1 MMEREL
7 REQASAG
14 DVEAFS
20 ELIRRHLPTVFDFS
34 ARLLRDPEEA
44 RAVVTEVVAESA
56 TDPERLRGADSFRAG
71 LLALALDKANRQLR
85 RRGGLG
91 SETIVLNAPVN
102 DAFVRSSRGLLDG
115 DGADAGLPILIWQV
129 AASLDR
135 RQFAILDLHVR
146 HKLTDSEL
154 AQVISMPVASMEA
167 TTSRMKAAV
176 EAAMT
181 AVVVSQRGRRWCRDL
196 EMLMVEED
204 SLRISEQT
212 RKLLEDH
219 VENCT
224 PCTQTAQCFGCLDV
238 YHSLQ
243 PLHPPPGL
251 RASVLAPAVPL
262 LQQRAST
269 IQSQPTVTFR
279 PKGSREPVVSTT
291 GRIAALT
298 SGLKVEGEP
307 TARAHSGTILRA
319 PRFRASR
326 QPLQGGTPASNGQ
339 SESYT
344 YTPASAPGAHKSSS
358 SLYAVLGGLA
368 IVGLVGLGLLLFLTR
383 EEDSTP
389 TQSLQA
395 ETASTNVAENPV
407 LSFNAS
413 SVEFGASQSERVL
426 TLQTGA
432 DETTTW
438 TITADQPWLTVT
450 PSGGSI
456 DPGETIAVSLAIDRG
471 ALAEG
476 LHTAT
481 LTLASSDEQSEL
493 PVEVVIPGTGPS
505 ISDERLNAPQDPET
519 GVPHVYQAGCEPQV
533 TAFRVSAL
541 IEDPSGVSEV
551 KLIYTVGGDD
561 PLESPMEET
570 GGRWEGAVPPLTR
583 SGSIVYYV
591 QATDEAGNTTSSTPV
606 TVELRSC
613 TGEGA

>member
-1 MMEREL
+1 
-7 REQASAG
+7 
-14 DVEAFS
+14 
-20 ELIRRHLPTVFDFS
+20 
-34 ARLLRDPEEA
+34 
-44 RAVVTEVVAESA
+44 
-56 TDPERLRGADSFRAG
+56 
-71 LLALALDKANRQLR
+71 
-85 RRGGLG
+85 
-91 SETIVLNAPVN
+91 
-102 DAFVRSSRGLLDG
+102 
-115 DGADAGLPILIWQV
+115 
-129 AASLDR
+129 
-135 RQFAILDLHVR
+135 
-146 HKLTDSEL
+146 
-154 AQVISMPVASMEA
+154 
-167 TTSRMKAAV
+167 
-176 EAAMT
+176 
-181 AVVVSQRGRRWCRDL
+181 
-196 EMLMVEED
+196 
-204 SLRISEQT
+204 
-212 RKLLEDH
+212 
-219 VENCT
+219 
-224 PCTQTAQCFGCLDV
+224 
-238 YHSLQ
+238 
-243 PLHPPPGL
+243 
-251 RASVLAPAVPL
+251 
-262 LQQRAST
+262 
-269 IQSQPTVTFR
+269 
-279 PKGSREPVVSTT
+279 
-291 GRIAALT
+291 
-298 SGLKVEGEP
+298 
-307 TARAHSGTILRA
+307 
-319 PRFRASR
+319 
-326 QPLQGGTPASNGQ
+326 
-339 SESYT
+339 
-344 YTPASAPGAHKSSS
+344 
-358 SLYAVLGGLA
+358 VLGGLA

-395 ETASTNVAENPV
+395 ETASTNVAENPI